1 MISIYS
7 KRYRA
12 IENTKSLLSDAL
24 YNTKYH
30 LSNAVDTIRYTHDE
44 TWLAIVLVSTWVF
57 CAVFATWSY

>member
-1 MISIYS
+1 MNIYS

>member
-30 LSNAVDTIRYTHDE
+30 VSNVVDTIRYAHDE
-44 TWLAIVLVSTWVF
+44 TWLAIALVSTWIF
-57 CAVFATWSY
+57 CIYVASVN

>member
-1 MISIYS
+1 MDIYS
-7 KRYRA
+7 KRYRM
-12 IENTKSLLSDAL
+12 IENTKSLLSDGL

-30 LSNAVDTIRYTHDE
+30 LSNVVDTIRYAHDE

>member
-1 MISIYS
+1 MNIYS

-30 LSNAVDTIRYTHDE
+30 VSNVVDTIRYTHDE

-57 CAVFATWSY
+57 CIYVASVN

>member
-1 MISIYS
+1 MDIYS

-12 IENTKSLLSDAL
+12 IENTRSLLSDAI

-30 LSNAVDTIRYTHDE
+30 LSNVVDTIRYAHDE
-44 TWLAIVLVSTWVF
+44 TWLAIVLVSTWIF

>member
-1 MISIYS
+1 MYIYS

-30 LSNAVDTIRYTHDE
+30 VSNLVDTIKYTHDE

>member
-30 LSNAVDTIRYTHDE
+30 LSNVVDRVRYTQDE
-44 TWLAIVLVSTWVF
+44 TWLAIVIVSTWIF
-57 CAVFATWSY
+57 CIYVASVN

>member
-1 MISIYS
+1 MYIYS

-30 LSNAVDTIRYTHDE
+30 VSNVVDTIRYTHDE

-57 CAVFATWSY
+57 CIYVASVN

>member
-1 MISIYS
+1 MYIYS

-12 IENTKSLLSDAL
+12 IENTK
-24 YNTKYH
+24 YH
-30 LSNAVDTIRYTHDE
+30 LSNAWDSTKYHVSNVVDTIRYTHDE

>member
-1 MISIYS
+1 MYIYS

-30 LSNAVDTIRYTHDE
+30 VSNVVDTIRYAHDE
-44 TWLAIVLVSTWVF
+44 TWLAIALVTTWVL
-57 CAVFATWSY
+57 CAYIASVN

>member
-1 MISIYS
+1 MDIYS

-12 IENTKSLLSDAL
+12 IENTKSLLSDAI

-30 LSNAVDTIRYTHDE
+30 VSNVVDTIRYAHDE

>member
-30 LSNAVDTIRYTHDE
+30 VSNVVDRIRYTHDE
-44 TWLAIVLVSTWVF
+44 TWLAIVLVSTWIF

>member
-1 MISIYS
+1 MDIYS

-12 IENTKSLLSDAL
+12 IENTKFLLSDAL

-30 LSNAVDTIRYTHDE
+30 LSNVVDTIRYTHDE
-44 TWLAIVLVSTWVF
+44 IWIAIVLVSTWIF

>member
-1 MISIYS
+1 MYLYS
-7 KRYRA
+7 KRYYMIQNIKYA
-12 IENTKSLLSDAL
+12 LSDAL

-30 LSNAVDTIRYTHDE
+30 VSNVVDSIRYAHDE

>member
-1 MISIYS
+1 MYLYS
-7 KRYRA
+7 KRYYMIQNIKYA
-12 IENTKSLLSDAL
+12 LSDAL

-30 LSNAVDTIRYTHDE
+30 VSNVVDSRGYAHDE

>member
-1 MISIYS
+1 MDIYS

-12 IENTKSLLSDAL
+12 IENTKSLLSDAI

-30 LSNAVDTIRYTHDE
+30 VSNVVDTVRYAHDE
-44 TWLAIVLVSTWVF
+44 TWLAIVLVSTWIF

>member
-30 LSNAVDTIRYTHDE
+30 VSNVVDTIRYTHDE
-44 TWLAIVLVSTWVF
+44 TWLAIVIVSTWIF
-57 CAVFATWSY
+57 CIYVASVN

>member
-1 MISIYS
+1 MDIYS
-7 KRYRA
+7 KRYRM

-30 LSNAVDTIRYTHDE
+30 VSNVVDTIRYTHDE
-44 TWLAIVLVSTWVF
+44 TWIAIVLVSTWIF

>member
-1 MISIYS
+1 MYIYS

-12 IENTKSLLSDAL
+12 IQNTKYLLSDAL

-30 LSNAVDTIRYTHDE
+30 VSNVVDTIRYAHDE

>member
-1 MISIYS
+1 MYIYS

-12 IENTKSLLSDAL
+12 IENTKSLLSDAI

-30 LSNAVDTIRYTHDE
+30 VSNVVDTIRYAHDE

>member
-12 IENTKSLLSDAL
+12 IENTKSLLSDAI

-30 LSNAVDTIRYTHDE
+30 VSNVVDAIRYTHDE
-44 TWLAIVLVSTWVF
+44 TWLAKALVTTWVA
-57 CAVFATWSY
+57 CAYIASVN

>member
-1 MISIYS
+1 MYIYS

-30 LSNAVDTIRYTHDE
+30 VSNVVDAIRYTHDE

-57 CAVFATWSY
+57 CIYVASVN